1 MPKIILAVTE
11 QRLTAAATT
20 WIEAV
25 LFNGAQAV
33 DATVGNGYDTLF
45 LAHRVGPKG
54 RVLGFDVQKAAL
66 AGARELLKFVGT
78 LDRVWLI
85 HDSHA
90 KLANYLPA
98 EAAIQG
104 AMFNLGYLPRG
115 NRQIITR
122 PDTTVLALRA
132 VLANL
137 APRGRVTILVYRGHA
152 GGIPEYVEV
161 RQFLEQLPDDDWIV
175 EEFASTTDSPVSP
188 RLFRIQ
194 KKLVPEDHTQR
205 PQPDESAH

>member
-54 RVLGFDVQKAAL
+54 TVLGFDVQKAAL

-78 LDRVWLI
+78 LDRVSLI
-85 HDSHA
+85 HDSHTQ
-90 KLANYLPA
+90 LANYLPA
-98 EAAIQG
+98 EASIQG

-122 PDTTVLALRA
+122 PDTTVMALRA

-137 APRGRVTILVYRGHA
+137 AARGRVTILAYRGHA

-161 RQFLEQLPDDDWIV
+161 RQFLEQLPDDPWII

-194 KKLVPEDHTQR
+194 KKLISEEQI
-205 PQPDESAH
+205 

>member
-1 MPKIILAVTE
+1 MAKILVAVTD
-11 QRLTAAATT
+11 QRLTAAATS
-20 WIEAV
+20 WIEVA
-25 LFNGAQAV
+25 LFDGALAV

-54 RVLGFDVQKAAL
+54 KVLGFDVQKAAL
-66 AGARELLKFVGT
+66 AGARELLKFVGS
-78 LDRVWLI
+78 LDRVSFI
-85 HDSHA
+85 HDSHSR
-90 KLANYLPA
+90 LADYLPP

-122 PDTTVLALRA
+122 PDTTVMALRG

-137 APRGRVTILVYRGHA
+137 AVRGRITILAYREHE
-152 GGIPEYVEV
+152 GGNLEYLEV
-161 RQFLEQLPDDDWIV
+161 REFLEQLPDHEWII
-175 EEFASTTDSPVSP
+175 EEFVSASDSSIAP

-194 KKLVPEDHTQR
+194 RKLNVEI
-205 PQPDESAH
+205 

>member
-1 MPKIILAVTE
+1 MPKIILAIIE
-11 QRLTAAATT
+11 QRLTAAATS

-25 LFNGAQAV
+25 LFNGALTV

-54 RVLGFDVQKAAL
+54 MVLGFDVQKAAL

-78 LDRVWLI
+78 LDRVSLI

-90 KLANYLPA
+90 QLANYLPA
-98 EAAIQG
+98 ETAIQG

-175 EEFASTTDSPVSP
+175 EEFASPTDSPVSP

-194 KKLVPEDHTQR
+194 KKLVSEDQTRSSQPEELTR
-205 PQPDESAH
+205 